1 MSEAPMTRCT
11 VGFFVTLALTL
22 LVAPLAAD
30 TQPLGKV
37 PRIGLLAIGFTPST
51 PNCNGLQTR

>member
-1 MSEAPMTRCT
+1 MTRRT

-22 LVAPLAAD
+22 LVAPRATD

-51 PNCNGLQTR
+51 PDWRQ